1 MSKFSSMLRNL
12 FRKDRAEVDLDNEVR
27 SFVEMKT
34 DENIRS
40 GMSRENARRAAL
52 IECGGVEQVKESVR
66 EVRAGAL
73 IEQCWQDLRYG
84 LRMLRNNPVFAAVAV
99 LTIALGIGVNA
110 SIFSIFDSVTLRP
123 LQLNDP
129 NRLVDVYQTIHGEYN
144 RASLGGMNLIS
155 YPDYKE
161 YRDSN
166 QVFSAV
172 AAYKPEM
179 RVAFQRREISGQ
191 LTTCNYFDV
200 VQVKMALGR
209 GFTEDECAAAEAGPV
224 IVLSHNLWQ
233 NSFNSDPA
241 ILGKVIELNHTSLTV
256 IGVAPADFRGT
267 IVVPAQFWAPIS
279 MAPDLV
285 KTGVNESVLTGA
297 NVNWL
302 AIIGRLKD
310 GATLEQARANL
321 TVIAARIDQRTPNR
335 QTTLNLDVATLT
347 GRPDI
352 HSKVVTVGVI
362 VLIAVGLVLLIAC
375 ANIANLMLARAA
387 GRAREVAVRL
397 AMGASRGRLIRQL
410 LTESVL
416 IALLGGA
423 LGMVVAMSSQP
434 WLVNL
439 LVSRI
444 PNGAIWMPASRWPDI
459 RIVAYALALTLL
471 TGIAFGLAPA
481 LQSTRPDLIPALKNE
496 SGQLND
502 RSRRSWMGGAL
513 VAGQVAACM
522 VLLISAGLLLRGLY
536 HAQTV
541 DPGFNMTRVGMVSY
555 KLVPA
560 GFTPERAA
568 AFNRDMAAR
577 LRDIPGVEE
586 VVPAAAAP
594 LADVHYGGHFTKPGE
609 SERRELEFNYVGDR
623 FFSILDIPLTR
634 GRDFTKAEVA
644 SGAAVGVVNESAA
657 RSLWPGEDPI
667 GKQLKA
673 NLRAER
679 TYEIVG
685 VARDVQLSQL
695 GDSHAPYIFLTAGPE
710 DQAAL
715 TAMLIRTK
723 DDFKSSAEPVRAAAR
738 TMDNSLTIDVAPLRD
753 NVEQWVGPARICV
766 ALAGALGCLG
776 ILLAAIGIYG
786 TVSYS
791 VTRRVREIGIRMAL
805 GARRSDVLSTILRRA
820 MRPVAIGS
828 FVGIVLC
835 AAISK
840 LFTFLLFGLSP
851 FDPFAY
857 VSVVAFLLGVALL
870 ASYVPARRALKV
882 DPMGAIRSE

>member
-1 MSKFSSMLRNL
+1 MASIGALLRNL
-12 FRKDRAEVDLDNEVR
+12 FRKQRVERELDDEVHA
-27 SFVEMKT
+27 FVDMKT
-34 DENIRS
+34 DENIAG
-40 GMSRENARRAAL
+40 GMSPADARRAAL

-66 EVRAGAL
+66 EVRAGTL
-73 IEQCWQDLRYG
+73 LEQCWQDVRYG
-84 LRMLRNNPVFAAVAV
+84 LRMLRKNPGFSVVAV
-99 LTIALGIGVNA
+99 CTIALGIGVNA

-123 LQLNDP
+123 LQLNEP
-129 NRLVDVYQTIHGEYN
+129 NRLVDVYQTIHGEYS

-161 YRDSN
+161 YRDNN

-172 AAYKPEM
+172 AAYKPEL
-179 RVAFQRREISGQ
+179 RVSFQRREISGQ

-200 VQVKMALGR
+200 AQVKPVIGR
-209 GFTEDECAAAEAGPV
+209 AFTEDECAAPEAGPV
-224 IVLSHNLWQ
+224 VVLSHNLWQ

-241 ILGKVIELNHTSLTV
+241 ILGKVIQLNHTSLTV
-256 IGVAPADFRGT
+256 IGVAPAEFHGT

-279 MAPDLV
+279 IAPELV
-285 KTGVNESVLTGA
+285 KTGVNENVLTGS
-297 NVNWL
+297 NINWL

-310 GATLEQARANL
+310 GATIEQAHANL
-321 TVIAARIDQRTPNR
+321 AVIAARIDQRTPNR
-335 QTTLNLDVATLT
+335 QTTLNLATATLM

-352 HSKVVTVGVI
+352 HRKVVTVGTI

-387 GRAREVAVRL
+387 GRTREVAVRL

-416 IALLGGA
+416 IALLGGT
-423 LGMVVAMSSQP
+423 LGMVVAMWSQP

-502 RSRRSWMGGAL
+502 RSRRNWMGSAL

-560 GFTPERAA
+560 GFAPERAA

-577 LRDIPGVEE
+577 LRNIPGVEE

-594 LADVHYGGHFTKPGE
+594 LADVHYGGHFSKPGE
-609 SERRELEFNYVGDR
+609 SERRELEFNYVGDH

-634 GRDFTKAEVA
+634 GRDFTNVEVT
-644 SGAAVGVVNESAA
+644 SGAAVGIINESAA
-657 RSLWPGEDPI
+657 RQIWPGEDPV

-673 NLRAER
+673 NLRIEK

-685 VARDVQLSQL
+685 VARDVQMSQL
-695 GDSHAPYIFLTAGPE
+695 GDANKPYIFLPAGPE
-710 DQAAL
+710 DQAPV

-723 DDFKSSAEPVRAAAR
+723 DDFKFSAEQVRAAAR
-738 TMDNSLTIDVAPLRD
+738 AMDNSLTIDVAPLQD

-766 ALAGALGCLG
+766 ALAGALGSLG
-776 ILLAAIGIYG
+776 IVLAAIGIYG

-791 VTRRVREIGIRMAL
+791 VSRRVREIGIRMAL
-805 GARRSDVLSTILRRA
+805 GARSGDVLSTILRRA
-820 MRPVAIGS
+820 MRPVVIGS
-828 FVGIVLC
+828 IVGLLLC
-835 AAISK
+835 AGISK

-851 FDPFAY
+851 FDPLAY
-857 VSVVAFLLGVALL
+857 LSVVAFLIGVALL